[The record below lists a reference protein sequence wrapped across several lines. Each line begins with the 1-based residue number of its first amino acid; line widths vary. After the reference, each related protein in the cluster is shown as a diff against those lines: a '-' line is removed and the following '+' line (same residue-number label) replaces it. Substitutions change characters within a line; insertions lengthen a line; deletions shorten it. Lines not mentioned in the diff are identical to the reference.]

1 MNRILESLQNNVY
14 IGDYVQFNAELG
26 LGEIIGAGPQDN
38 LVIRLFK
45 RMDSDTLRRYHIS
58 PVTVGEFPLASQDG
72 MIEVYQS
79 SSEISLARSSILD
92 VAFIVPLK
100 EVESGFFFCLVQIM
114 SILHATLS
122 VVICNLSRAHTTLI
136 ITGLSL

>member
-1 MNRILESLQNNVY
+1 MNHILESLQNNVY
-14 IGDYVQFNAELG
+14 IGDYVRFNAEHG

-58 PVTVGEFPLASQDG
+58 PVTIGEFPLASQDG

-92 VAFIVPLK
+92 VVFYL
-100 EVESGFFFCLVQIM
+100 
-114 SILHATLS
+114 
-122 VVICNLSRAHTTLI
+122 RANQLN
-136 ITGLSL
+136 SS